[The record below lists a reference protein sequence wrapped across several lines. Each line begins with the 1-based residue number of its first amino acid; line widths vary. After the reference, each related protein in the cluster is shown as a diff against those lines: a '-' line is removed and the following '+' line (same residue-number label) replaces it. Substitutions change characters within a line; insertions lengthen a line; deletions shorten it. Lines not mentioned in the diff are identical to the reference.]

1 MTMKLDYAYYWL
13 FIMLI
18 LTSCADET
26 NILGD
31 EQDIAQE
38 IELLSLPD
46 PISAM
51 FQFDKSIDNIYDRSK
66 VLADIEHM
74 YSKPRIRKLLT
85 FLMESGVKIKFY
97 KYPVGSS
104 SEHEAECKA
113 SFFTT
118 EISFISRNCITLA
131 NLLHELLHLYAY
143 LKYKTYTDGNYAA
156 CEEYEI
162 RVLTDL
168 IMRRDFKG
176 ISFTHQGMRSS
187 DKLYTP
193 YIEWL
198 EKIANTP
205 IYNMDLFKIDFQR
218 FGSVCL
224 FGFGYGDRTNYKG
237 RIEVSDLNSYT
248 PRLMNVFWSGF

>member
-1 MTMKLDYAYYWL
+1 MICVSRSGAG
-13 FIMLI
+13 I
-18 LTSCADET
+18 
-26 NILGD
+26 
-31 EQDIAQE
+31 
-38 IELLSLPD
+38 LSL
-46 PISAM
+46 IHI
-51 FQFDKSIDNIYDRSK
+51 F
-66 VLADIEHM
+66 
-74 YSKPRIRKLLT
+74 
-85 FLMESGVKIKFY
+85 KFY

-193 YIEWL
+193 YICLLYTSVWFL
-198 EKIANTP
+198 P
-205 IYNMDLFKIDFQR
+205 GV
-218 FGSVCL
+218 GSGLDC
-224 FGFGYGDRTNYKG
+224 
-237 RIEVSDLNSYT
+237 I
-248 PRLMNVFWSGF
+248 